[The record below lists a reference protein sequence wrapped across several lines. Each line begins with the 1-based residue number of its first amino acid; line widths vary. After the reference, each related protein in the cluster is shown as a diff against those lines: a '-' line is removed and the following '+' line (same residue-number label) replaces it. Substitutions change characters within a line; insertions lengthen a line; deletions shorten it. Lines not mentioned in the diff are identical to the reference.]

1 MADTSTDSLTC
12 SVAGETAD
20 SAQTIATSQS
30 TFNRVVSSSNA
41 VSFNTGRYNADPI
54 IGTDSN
60 AIYSIQAI
68 YSFNSNAL
76 IVEATV

>member
-12 SVAGETAD
+12 SIAGETTS
-20 SAQTIATSQS
+20 SAQTPTSQS
-30 TFNRVVSSSNA
+30 TFNSVVSSNGA

-60 AIYSIQAI
+60 AVYSIQAI

-76 IVEATV
+76 IVEAIV

>member
-1 MADTSTDSLTC
+1 MANTSTDSLTC
-12 SVAGETAD
+12 SIAGETAE
-20 SAQTIATSQS
+20 SAQTPTSQS
-30 TFNRVVSSSNA
+30 TFNRVVSSNNT

-54 IGTDSN
+54 IGTDNN